1 MRATVGVA
9 SAVGEPL
16 PRMSLRTKLLATAIG
31 LPLAVLLASLA
42 LVRQADRRE
51 YTTAEAMLD
60 LFERGQRSTWREFGR
75 AVLGALDDGLLE
87 RAWVF
92 RWARDDT
99 NESQDDLWTAE
110 VYFSE
115 DTGRLTESDLDADEN
130 SDLFDFIQSLANSVA
145 ASTGDEE
152 ASYRLQDGYLIIIA
166 GDETRGRRFAV
177 VAQTRDRTGFVKHL
191 YVILAA
197 GVVLLGVFGWFA
209 ISRMVLRPMER
220 LASASDALASGA
232 RPEPLAV
239 RPGRRDEIGRTLDAF
254 NRMATEILA
263 YHGQLEDRVAQGLER
278 IQRTEQH
285 LLIAQRLAAT
295 GKLAAGLAHEINNP
309 LGGMRNAVRSLSRGD
324 LPPERQAVYFELLD
338 EGLERVEQIVKRF
351 LAFTPRDP
359 KARAIDL
366 VDVVERS
373 VALAEHRMRQAGADV
388 RVWLPERGQAVVFGD
403 PTELQQVILNLLL
416 NAADALAGQEG
427 KRRVEVGVA
436 RGEGEVVVRV
446 RDNGP
451 GIPPEDRDRC
461 FDMFFTTKE
470 VGEGSGMGLAVAHTI
485 VTNHGGSITLASPP
499 GEGATFTIYL
509 PSAQAGPGEPAP
521 LETLGDGR
529 RDGDG
534 ESGSPA

>member
-1 MRATVGVA
+1 
-9 SAVGEPL
+9 
-16 PRMSLRTKLLATAIG
+16 MSLRTKLLATAIG
-31 LPLAVLLASLA
+31 LPLAVLLASLG
-42 LVRQADRRE
+42 LVRQADQRE
-51 YTTAEAMLD
+51 YTTAEAMLE

-75 AVLGALDDGLLE
+75 AVLKALDDGLLE
-87 RAWVF
+87 EAWVF
-92 RWARDDT
+92 RWAREDT
-99 NESQDDLWTAE
+99 VESQDDVWTAE
-110 VYFSE
+110 AYFSE
-115 DTGRLTESDLDADEN
+115 DTGRLTEPDVDEEEDRN
-130 SDLFDFIQSLANSVA
+130 LFVRIQAEANSVA
-145 ASTGDEE
+145 ASLRGSGERTYVIRDR
-152 ASYRLQDGYLIIIA
+152 RLTIIA
-166 GDETRGRRFAV
+166 ADETRGRRFAV

-197 GVVLLGVFGWFA
+197 GVVLLGVIGWLA
-209 ISRMVLRPMER
+209 VSQLVIRPMER
-220 LASASDALASGA
+220 LARAADALAAGA
-232 RPEPLAV
+232 RPEPLRV

-254 NRMATEILA
+254 NRMAREILA
-263 YHGQLEDRVAQGLER
+263 YHGQLEERVAQGLER

-309 LGGMRNAVRSLSRGD
+309 LGGMRNAVRSLARGD
-324 LPPERQAVYFELLD
+324 LPPERQAVYLELID

-359 KARAIDL
+359 KARSIDL
-366 VDVVERS
+366 VDVAERS
-373 VALAEHRMRQAGADV
+373 LALAEHRLRQAGVVV
-388 RVWLPERGQAVVFGD
+388 RAQLPERGQAVVFGD
-403 PTELQQVILNLLL
+403 PTELQQVVLNLLL

-427 KRRVEVGVA
+427 KRRVEILVA

-451 GIPPEDRDRC
+451 GIPPEDQDRC

-485 VTNHGGSITLASPP
+485 VTNHGGSITLSSPP

-509 PSAQAGPGEPAP
+509 PSAGSGAGDPAP
-521 LETLGDGR
+521 AQAEGGGR

-534 ESGSPA
+534 QPGAPA

>member
-1 MRATVGVA
+1 
-9 SAVGEPL
+9 
-16 PRMSLRTKLLATAIG
+16 MSLRTKLLATAIG

-51 YTTAEAMLD
+51 YTTAEAMLE

-75 AVLGALDDGLLE
+75 AVLAALDDGLLE

-92 RWARDDT
+92 RWAREDT
-99 NESQDDLWTAE
+99 SESQDDVWTAE
-110 VYFSE
+110 AYFSD
-115 DTGRLTESDLDADEN
+115 DTGRMTEPDLDPDEN
-130 SDLFDFIQSLANSVA
+130 RDLFTLVQTEANSSALSLLEVGER
-145 ASTGDEE
+145 T
-152 ASYRLQDGYLIIIA
+152 YRLHDGYLTIIA
-166 GDETRGRRFAV
+166 SDLTRGRRFAV
-177 VAQTRDRTGFVKHL
+177 VAKTRDRTGFVKHL

-197 GVVLLGVFGWFA
+197 GVVLLGVLGWFT
-209 ISRMVLRPMER
+209 ISRMVLRPMEG
-220 LASASDALASGA
+220 LASASDALAAGA
-232 RPEPLAV
+232 RPETLAV

-254 NRMATEILA
+254 NRMASEILA
-263 YHGQLEDRVAQGLER
+263 YHGQLEERVAQGLER

-373 VALAEHRMRQAGADV
+373 VALAEHRMHQAGVDI
-388 RVWLPERGQAVVFGD
+388 RVQLPERGRAVVFGD

-416 NAADALAGQEG
+416 NAADALVGREG

-451 GIPPEDRDRC
+451 GIPSEDRDRC

-509 PSAQAGPGEPAP
+509 PSAQAGPGEPALP
-521 LETLGDGR
+521 ESAGETR

-534 ESGSPA
+534 DAASSA